1 MPKGKLFFL
10 FCLAFVG
17 GIFVNSFF
25 NISWQIPT
33 GLLILS
39 LISFLLFKLD
49 KRFLN
54 SETLRGIK
62 EKVFICAVLL
72 FAFILGTV
80 CYQSESEKIFESQ
93 LRNFN
98 DNDSEKITLVGIIND
113 EPDSKESSQ
122 QLRIK
127 VESLNNDKVKENLLV
142 IAPKY
147 PFYRYGDKVKIQGKL
162 KTPEN
167 FEKFDYQGY
176 LQKERIYS
184 MMIFPDIEI
193 LESGKG
199 NLIRQ
204 NLFNFKFKFDE
215 VWRRFLSPPHLGIF
229 EALVFGEE
237 ENIPKAWK
245 EKLNFSG
252 TRHLTAVSGM
262 NITIISFL
270 LTGILLGLG
279 FWRQQ
284 ASLITL
290 ISIWLYILMIGAPS
304 SGLRA
309 GLMISLFLIV
319 RALGKS
325 IDGLKPLLFSA
336 VVLLTENPLILKFD
350 IGFQLS
356 FLAMAGLISWQPF
369 FKEKILKK
377 LPELLKL
384 SLAATL
390 ASQIFTLP
398 ILIYNFGYMSLISP
412 LTNIL
417 LVPIIPYLTMIGF
430 VFGSSGIIFLFF
442 AKILSWFLW
451 LGTSYILLVVD
462 LSLKIPF
469 SHLVF
474 GSIPSIFLL
483 IVYPLLILMTWKIKL
498 TEKQNFI

>member
-1 MPKGKLFFL
+1 MAKGKLFFL
-10 FCLAFVG
+10 FCLVFVG

-39 LISFLLFKLD
+39 LVLSLASFLSFKLD
-49 KRFLN
+49 KRLLIF
-54 SETLRGIK
+54 
-62 EKVFICAVLL
+62 AVLV

-80 CYQSESEKIFESQ
+80 CYQSESEKILESQ
-93 LRNFN
+93 LRSFN
-98 DNDSEKITLVGIIND
+98 DSDSEKITLVGIIND
-113 EPDSKESSQ
+113 EPDLKESSQ

-127 VESLNNDKVKENLLV
+127 VESLNNIEIKGNLQV
-142 IAPKY
+142 ITSKY
-147 PFYRYGDKVKIQGKL
+147 PSYRYGDKVKIQGKL

-167 FEKFDYQGY
+167 FEKFNYQGY

-184 MMIFPDIEI
+184 MMIFPDIEV
-193 LESGKG
+193 LEFEKG
-199 NLIRQ
+199 NPIRQ
-204 NLFNFKFKFDE
+204 ILFSFKFKFDE
-215 VWRRFLSPPHLGIF
+215 VWQKFLSPPHLGIF

-245 EKLNFSG
+245 EKLNLSG

-279 FWRQQ
+279 LWRQQ
-284 ASLITL
+284 ASLISL

-309 GLMISLFLIV
+309 GLMVSLFLIIQ
-319 RALGKS
+319 ALGKS
-325 IDGLKPLLFSA
+325 IDGLRSLLFSA
-336 VVLLTENPLILKFD
+336 VVLLIENPLILKFD

-369 FKEKILKK
+369 FKEKVFKK

-390 ASQIFTLP
+390 ASQVFTLP
-398 ILIYNFGYMSLISP
+398 ILIYNFGYISLISP
-412 LTNIL
+412 LTNVL

-430 VFGSSGIIFLFF
+430 VFGSLGIIFSFF

-474 GSIPSIFLL
+474 ESISAIFLL
-483 IVYPLLILMTWKIKL
+483 IVYPLLILITWKIKL
-498 TEKQNFI
+498 MKKQNFI